1 MKLKGL
7 VSVTL
12 KEIAKMAGVSTAT
25 VSYVLNNTASVK
37 EETKNRVLNIVK
49 STGYTSNSI
58 AKSLRI
64 SKTKTIGIIVEDMTE
79 TSVPILID
87 GINEMAELRGY
98 KTLLSNLRLLSNCK
112 SKYDTIHYNKD
123 TIKQAIYT
131 LLGMQV
137 DGIIYIATYDKQLDD
152 ILPPCQKP
160 IVYCNCYGNHD
171 NDISVTYNNVE
182 ASYNVTKQL
191 IELGHSNIG
200 LITGKMDTNPAKL
213 RLHGYMK
220 ALGEFNIPVNKDY
233 IKCGYW
239 GYHKGK
245 VAATE
250 LLTLDNRPTAIYAMN
265 DNMAIG
271 AYEAAIELD
280 LIIPDHVSI
289 FGFDNAETS
298 RYIRP
303 RMSTV
308 NKPLKEI
315 GMKSTES
322 LLKVIDGETV
332 KNKKTLLSCET
343 IMRSSVSPN
352 INNSIYNC

>member
-1 MKLKGL
+1 MKGL

-37 EETKNRVLNIVK
+37 EETKNRVLSIVK

-64 SKTKTIGIIVEDMTE
+64 SKTKTIGIIVEDMTDL
-79 TSVPILID
+79 SVPILID
-87 GINEMAELRGY
+87 GINEMAETRGY
-98 KTLLSNLRLLSNCK
+98 KTLLSNLRLLNNCK
-112 SKYDTIHYNKD
+112 SKYDSLHYNRESLS
-123 TIKQAIYT
+123 QAMHT

-137 DGIIYIATYDKQLDD
+137 DGIIYIATYDKQLED

-160 IVYCNCYGNHD
+160 IVFCNCYGFHE
-171 NDISVTYNNVE
+171 NDVSVTYNNIE
-182 ASYNVTKQL
+182 ASYNVTKKL
-191 IELGHSNIG
+191 IEMGHRKIG
-200 LITGKMDTNPAKL
+200 LITGKMDTTPSKL
-213 RLHGYMK
+213 RLQGYLK
-220 ALGEFNIPVNKDY
+220 AFEEYNIPVNKEY
-233 IKCGYW
+233 IKCGQW

-245 VAATE
+245 VAASE
-250 LLTLDNRPTAIYAMN
+250 LLKLEDRPSALYAMN

-280 LIIPDHVSI
+280 LIIPEHISI

-298 RYIRP
+298 KYIRP

-322 LLKVIDGETV
+322 LLKIIDGESI
-332 KNKKTLLSCET
+332 KNTKMQLSCE
-343 IMRSSVSPN
+343 IMIRSSVAPYVS
-352 INNSIYNC
+352 NSIYNC

>member
-1 MKLKGL
+1 MKGL

-79 TSVPILID
+79 LSVPILID
-87 GINEMAELRGY
+87 GINEMAEIRGY
-98 KTLLSNLRLLSNCK
+98 KTLLSNLRLLSDCK
-112 SKYDTIHYNKD
+112 SKYDTLYYDKE
-123 TIKQAIYT
+123 TMCQAMHT

-160 IVYCNCYGNHD
+160 IVYCNCYGFHED
-171 NDISVTYNNVE
+171 DICVTYNNTE
-182 ASYNVTKQL
+182 ASYNVTKKL
-191 IELGHSNIG
+191 IEMGHSKIG
-200 LITGKMDTNPAKL
+200 LITGKMDTNPSKH
-213 RLHGYMK
+213 RLQGYMK
-220 ALGEFNIPVNKDY
+220 ALEDYHIPVNKEY
-233 IKCGYW
+233 IKCGQW

-250 LLTLDNRPTAIYAMN
+250 LLKLDNRPSAIYAMN

-271 AYEAAIELD
+271 TYEAAMELN
-280 LIIPDHVSI
+280 LRIPEHVSI
-289 FGFDNAETS
+289 FGFDNAES
-298 RYIRP
+298 SKYIRP

-315 GMKSTES
+315 GIKSTES
-322 LLKVIDGETV
+322 LLKMIDGEKI
-332 KNKKTLLSCET
+332 KNTRTQLSCELMT
-343 IMRSSVSPN
+343 RSSVSPYVS
-352 INNSIYNC
+352 NSIYNC